1 MSVHLCKGDL
11 DMQCRS
17 FFHDFNYAQSGCCT
31 KVNRERRGWGNLDC
45 VGDTSLTYL
54 RVYRKV
60 FHGSRKR
67 AQEGSS
73 GSRSMRERG

>member
-1 MSVHLCKGDL
+1 
-11 DMQCRS
+11 MQCRS

-54 RVYRKV
+54 RVPQG
-60 FHGSRKR
+60 FSRK
-67 AQEGSS
+67 QETGT
-73 GSRSMRERG
+73 RGV